1 MLLFALFGVIVLA
14 IIGPSPRGSDYEETR
29 AKKRVEN
36 LKALREEADK
46 ALTTYGWTDKNK
58 GVARIP
64 IERAME
70 LTVADLA
77 KQKPA
82 PAGPIATPEATE
94 ATASAPASPVP
105 ASPAPASLRNP
116 AARSLWHLRP
126 CKPAILGFA
135 SGSVITSRA
144 GFTKP
149 SPKSMTVLDVSTSS
163 TLLRSMNPAGIP
175 LKEPSVSA
183 AAGDTGQLERALIDA
198 STRVPV
204 LIFYTSAVAWLI
216 LGTLLAG
223 FVSFKLHTP
232 DLLSDISFLTWGRV
246 RPAHMNVMVYGWAS
260 MAGMGTAIWL
270 MARLCRTVLRYPLL
284 LVAGAGFWN
293 LGVFLGV
300 GGILLGDSTGY
311 QWLEFPSYAAIIL
324 FVAYTLVAS
333 WAVLMF
339 RFRRGEQIYIS
350 QWYLL
355 GAFLWFP
362 WLYAAGQLML
372 FVVPVQGVL
381 QAAVGWW
388 YANNLLF
395 LWFGAIGLGTAYYMI
410 PKVIGRPVYS
420 YHLAAI
426 GFWSYALFSSWT
438 GMQRLVDGPFPA
450 WMVTASIAATILT
463 IIPVATVGLNHHMTM
478 QGYFPLMRYSPT
490 LRFTVFGAMSY
501 TVFSLIG
508 VLISL
513 RSVARY
519 VHFTEASI
527 AYSHLG
533 LYAFFTMV
541 IFGSMYYIVPRL
553 IGREWR
559 YASLIKLHFW
569 ASAYGVGLMTLMLLA
584 GGLTQGTS
592 MENPSLAFSESVESV
607 LPYLRGRSLAGVL
620 LTVSHFIFAYHFG
633 LMLFGLGRKATVPTF
648 LNPVEAEG
656 AEVAH

>member
-1 MLLFALFGVIVLA
+1 M
-14 IIGPSPRGSDYEETR
+14 
-29 AKKRVEN
+29 N
-36 LKALREEADK
+36 
-46 ALTTYGWTDKNK
+46 
-58 GVARIP
+58 
-64 IERAME
+64 
-70 LTVADLA
+70 
-77 KQKPA
+77 
-82 PAGPIATPEATE
+82 AT
-94 ATASAPASPVP
+94 
-105 ASPAPASLRNP
+105 
-116 AARSLWHLRP
+116 
-126 CKPAILGFA
+126 
-135 SGSVITSRA
+135 
-144 GFTKP
+144 
-149 SPKSMTVLDVSTSS
+149 
-163 TLLRSMNPAGIP
+163 GIP

-183 AAGDTGQLERALIDA
+183 AAGATEQLERAYIDA

-204 LIFYTSAVAWLI
+204 LMFYTSAMAWLI

-223 FVSFKLHTP
+223 FVSFKLHAP
-232 DLLSDISFLTWGRV
+232 DMFSDISFLTWGRV

-284 LVAGAGFWN
+284 LVAAAGFWN
-293 LGVFLGV
+293 LGVLLGV
-300 GGILLGDSTGY
+300 AGILLGDSTGY
-311 QWLEFPSYAAIIL
+311 QWLEFPGYAAIIL

-339 RFRRGEQIYIS
+339 RYRRGEQIYIT

-381 QAAVGWW
+381 QSAVGWW

-426 GFWSYALFSSWT
+426 GFWSYAFFS
-438 GMQRLVDGPFPA
+438 R
-450 WMVTASIAATILT
+450 
-463 IIPVATVGLNHHMTM
+463 
-478 QGYFPLMRYSPT
+478 
-490 LRFTVFGAMSY
+490 
-501 TVFSLIG
+501 
-508 VLISL
+508 
-513 RSVARY
+513 
-519 VHFTEASI
+519 
-527 AYSHLG
+527 
-533 LYAFFTMV
+533 V

-569 ASAYGVGLMTLMLLA
+569 ASAYGIGLMTLMLLA
-584 GGLTQGTS
+584 GGFLQGAD
-592 MENPSLAFSESVESV
+592 MENPSLAFSETTETV
-607 LPYLRGRSLAGVL
+607 LPYLRGRSLAGIL

-633 LMLFGLGRKATVPTF
+633 LMLLGLGRQSTVPTF

-656 AEVAH
+656 PEAHV